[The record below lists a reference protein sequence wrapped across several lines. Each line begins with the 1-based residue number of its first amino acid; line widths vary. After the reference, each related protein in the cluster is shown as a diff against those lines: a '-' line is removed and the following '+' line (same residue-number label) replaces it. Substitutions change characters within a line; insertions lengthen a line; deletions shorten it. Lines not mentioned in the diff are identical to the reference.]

1 MNRHFSNKFKSKLI
15 MTWAIFESQSSRS
28 RRVRAK
34 VFSTLNNVNNNNNIR
49 KKTSSSSQSCLVFCL
64 PRSYISEISDF
75 VRNN

>member
-34 VFSTLNNVNNNNNIR
+34 VFSTLNNNNNNNNNNNIR
-49 KKTSSSSQSCLVFCL
+49 KKLVL
-64 PRSYISEISDF
+64 
-75 VRNN
+75 VLKAV